1 MDELRI
7 LVIEDSPT
15 QQRLVRAYL
24 NALEGA
30 EIVCTD
36 NAEDGLAR
44 ALEGAFDL
52 VISDISLPG
61 MSGLDLCRR
70 LKADLQPAPPVILI
84 STLTGD
90 EDVQR
95 GFEAGA
101 AAYLGKP
108 FSDRE
113 LLRTVNDALHKN
125 MLRREQ
131 HILVVDDSTGI
142 RSAVAKG
149 LREAGFRV
157 SEAVDGADALQQ
169 AKTQAPD
176 LVLSDLN
183 MPKMDG
189 LSLCREMTRDP
200 ALSAVPLV
208 VMSASD
214 DRGTMRRLVHMGAAA
229 FLVKPFSQEQAV
241 LLIEKLLDDH
251 VLLMLKDREQ
261 AELERRMLMATITSL
276 VQAIEAR
283 DTYTSSH
290 SENVANVA
298 SAIAREMNFGE
309 DALEPIELAGRLHD
323 IGKIGIRDDVLL
335 KPGRL
340 TDEEFELIR
349 SHPRIGY
356 DILRHIPSLQPAIPA
371 VLHHHEKWAGG
382 GYPEGLSGTDIPL
395 AARILAVADVW
406 HAVYSDR
413 PYRPAMERPKALGII
428 RDERERGLCP
438 ECVDVFLALDA
449 EGRLPVNI

>member
-1 MDELRI
+1 MAQLKV
-7 LVIEDSPT
+7 LVVEDSPS
-15 QQRLVRAYL
+15 QQRLIRAYL
-24 NALEGA
+24 QALDDA
-30 EIVCTD
+30 EVVCTD
-36 NAEDGLAR
+36 NAEDGLEE
-44 ALEGAFDL
+44 ALATPFDIIL
-52 VISDISLPG
+52 SDISLPG
-61 MSGLDLCRR
+61 ISGLELCRR
-70 LKADLQPAPPVILI
+70 VKAEADPPPPVVLV
-84 STLTGD
+84 STLAGD

-101 AAYLGKP
+101 EAYLGKP
-108 FSDRE
+108 FSERE
-113 LLRTVNDALHKN
+113 LLRTVNDVLHKN
-125 MLRREQ
+125 MLRRGQ
-131 HILVVDDSTGI
+131 HILVVDDSAGI
-142 RSAVAKG
+142 RSAVSAG
-149 LREAGFRV
+149 LRDAGFRV
-157 SEAVDGADALQQ
+157 SEAEDGGGALEL
-169 AKTQAPD
+169 ARSAAPD
-176 LVLSDLN
+176 LILSDLN
-183 MPKMDG
+183 MPNVDG
-189 LSLCREMTRDP
+189 FTLCRELKKDE
-200 ALSAVPLV
+200 ALAATPLV

-298 SAIAREMNFGE
+298 TAIAREMDFGE
-309 DALEPIELAGRLHD
+309 EELEAIELAGRLHD
-323 IGKIGIRDDVLL
+323 IGKIGICDSVLL

-340 TDEEFELIR
+340 TDEEFDLIR

-371 VLHHHEKWAGG
+371 VLHHHEKFGGG
-382 GYPEGLSGTDIPL
+382 GYPDGLAGETIPL

-413 PYRPAMERPKALGII
+413 PYRPAMPREKAMGII
-428 RDERERGLCP
+428 REERERGLCP
-438 ECVDVFLALDA
+438 ACVDVFLALD
-449 EGRLPVNI
+449 ESGRLPANV